1 MTVTEYN
8 TQYCV
13 VTNTQIYHGGNNTVS
28 HTQDTIHSTTQSY
41 SGKSS
46 LQKISKILSPNL
58 TFTKDIVFT
67 LTHVLLNS
75 AYMIGRCLNVYLII
89 SNASFVKLLID
100 EYVNAVYETC

>member
-28 HTQDTIHSTTQSY
+28 HTQDTIHSTRQSY

-46 LQKISKILSPNL
+46 LQKISKILFANSTL
-58 TFTKDIVFT
+58 TKDIVFT
-67 LTHVLLNS
+67 VLTRILLNS
-75 AYMIGRCLNVYLII
+75 AYMIGSCLNVYLII
-89 SNASFVKLLID
+89 SNAYLVKLLID
-100 EYVNAVYETC
+100 EYVNSV